1 LASLSVMGRRA
12 AVAFSFWPASALTAY
27 CIVGVYRAVSGVTR
41 SVREFMTFFSKTAA
55 RRTDM
60 GLRQAITE
68 QSGCNSAGGA
78 VITTYS

>member
-1 LASLSVMGRRA
+1 M
-12 AVAFSFWPASALTAY
+12 
-27 CIVGVYRAVSGVTR
+27 GVYRAVSGVTH

-68 QSGCNSAGGA
+68 QSACNSPFGA